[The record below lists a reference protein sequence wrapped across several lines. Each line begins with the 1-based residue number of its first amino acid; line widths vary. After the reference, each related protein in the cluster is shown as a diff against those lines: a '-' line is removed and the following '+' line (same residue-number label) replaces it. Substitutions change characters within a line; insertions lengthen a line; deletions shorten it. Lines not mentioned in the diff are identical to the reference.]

1 MEQLYFSEI
10 IERITTKLTES
21 DDDTLTMIYNQLFE
35 NPIIYV
41 SDDLWEEQII
51 DDSEIIIDDYD
62 NDDYDDSEPKRN
74 NNGFDF
80 GDDDY

>member
-10 IERITTKLTES
+10 IERITTKLTAS

-74 NNGFDF
+74 NNEFDF
-80 GDDDY
+80 GDYDY